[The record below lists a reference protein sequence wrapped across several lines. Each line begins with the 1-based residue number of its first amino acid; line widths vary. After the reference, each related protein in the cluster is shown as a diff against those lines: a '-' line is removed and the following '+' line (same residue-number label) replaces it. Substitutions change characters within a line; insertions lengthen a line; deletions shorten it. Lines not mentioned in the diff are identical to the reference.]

1 MKKNKV
7 DYKFAGVDIS
17 AGNEAVNLI
26 KDSVKSTFSKNVLT
40 SLGSFG
46 AL

>member
-26 KDSVKSTFSKNVLT
+26 NYTI
-40 SLGSFG
+40 
-46 AL
+46 